1 MPEGIKVKRL
11 IDRNKEK
18 KWALITE
25 LLIPGNKRIIQ
36 EKKHKQDLTWRPS
49 NKGESCCSELWTLGT
64 TFLSQGAQAERTQL
78 QTNEKAQKEMFLV
91 FL

>member
-25 LLIPGNKRIIQ
+25 LLIPGNK
-36 EKKHKQDLTWRPS
+36 
-49 NKGESCCSELWTLGT
+49 
-64 TFLSQGAQAERTQL
+64 
-78 QTNEKAQKEMFLV
+78 
-91 FL
+91 